1 MANKEYEQ
9 PVSIENNQK
18 TISPELEFQSCEM
31 GVFILAGG
39 KGTRLKNSEDAELQS
54 TPKPLVKIDFVR
66 GRQTMLDN
74 AITGVFVSGI
84 SGITLL
90 TSADPEAQGCL
101 IENHAI
107 ENYPDAVGIIRENQ
121 PLGTAGA
128 VFNAFVRQKIFTAAV
143 IPVDTLF
150 PFEFLP
156 TILEDFQ
163 RKGAGITWVVT
174 TSPGENAQNAGRI
187 LVNPQN
193 NLITYA
199 LEGNPNIDISTL
211 LNGMVS
217 STSVGVVIANR
228 DFYLEQYR
236 MFRGEENKVG
246 AIDLYRHF
254 IPWLLSQGV
263 QVNTYDIGQP
273 APDLG
278 TLNRLNQFGRNH

>member
-1 MANKEYEQ
+1 MTNKEYEQ
-9 PVSIENNQK
+9 PVSIENNQE
-18 TISPELEFQSCEM
+18 TLSPEFESQSCVVE
-31 GVFILAGG
+31 VFILAGG
-39 KGTRLKNSEDAELQS
+39 KGTRLKKSEDVELQS
-54 TPKPLVKIDFVR
+54 TPKPLVQIDSVR

-74 AITGVFVSGI
+74 AIIGVFSSGI
-84 SGITLL
+84 SGISLL
-90 TSADPEAQGCL
+90 TSADPDAQGNL
-101 IENHAI
+101 IEDHAI
-107 ENYPDAVGIIRENQ
+107 ENYPDVVGIIREDQ

-128 VFNAFVRQKIFTAAV
+128 VFNAFVGREIFTAAV

-150 PFEFLP
+150 PFELIP
-156 TILEDFQ
+156 TILEDHK
-163 RKGAGITWVVT
+163 RKGVSITWVVT

-187 LVNPQN
+187 LVNPKN

-199 LEGNPNIDISTL
+199 LEGNPNVDINTL
-211 LNGMVS
+211 LDGLVP

-236 MFRGEENKVG
+236 IFQGEENKVG

-278 TLNRLNQFGRNH
+278 TPNRLNQFGRNH